1 MTYDEVITSGCS
13 YVAWCKNNKNHF
25 GEVLSRHFDSEF
37 VNLGVHGSSN
47 DYSYLR
53 VIKHLNDTSDDDRLL
68 VVFGITQLTRL
79 HEWNNIIDNHDSLWV
94 NNKFNFCQNIT
105 ELTSEKE
112 RKQFLNFYIKYFY
125 NEEFLRNKL
134 EEKLIFLHNYLKKR
148 NGKLV
153 IFNSLDEFIPTK
165 NIFNFLSF
173 NTSDKI
179 NNWRSFCIDENEL
192 EQGHPNEKSNFDLG
206 VKIINFLGEK
216 NDKMV

>member
-1 MTYDEVITSGCS
+1 M
-13 YVAWCKNNKNHF
+13 
-25 GEVLSRHFDSEF
+25 
-37 VNLGVHGSSN
+37 
-47 DYSYLR
+47 
-53 VIKHLNDTSDDDRLL
+53 
-68 VVFGITQLTRL
+68 
-79 HEWNNIIDNHDSLWV
+79 
-94 NNKFNFCQNIT
+94 
-105 ELTSEKE
+105 
-112 RKQFLNFYIKYFY
+112 
-125 NEEFLRNKL
+125 
-134 EEKLIFLHNYLKKR
+134 KKR